1 MATLPVVDD
10 LVGRLLAA
18 PVSERAR
25 AVQEA
30 YLAQHGGAVARAA
43 AFRVLLYVASVMLV
57 AYLGHLFLRLRA
69 NARRLRARLG
79 FEGLIA
85 GISAQFINLP
95 RDRIDEAIERGTA
108 RLAGHAAVDR
118 AALLRAE
125 ERRGGNVGGRS
136 G

>member
-1 MATLPVVDD
+1 MAALPVVDD

-79 FEGLIA
+79 FVGLLT
-85 GISAQFINLP
+85 GTPAQLLNLP
-95 RDRIDEAIERGTA
+95 GHRTA
-108 RLAGHAAVDR
+108 EPH
-118 AALLRAE
+118 
-125 ERRGGNVGGRS
+125 
-136 G
+136 